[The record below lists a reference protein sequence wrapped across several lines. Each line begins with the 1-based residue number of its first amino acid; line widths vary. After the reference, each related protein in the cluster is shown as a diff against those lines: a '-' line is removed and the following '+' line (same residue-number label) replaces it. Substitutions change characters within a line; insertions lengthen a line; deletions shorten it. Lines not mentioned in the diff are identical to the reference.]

1 MASLGL
7 EKLNSSGKV
16 AVGAVFA
23 VLVALAYYVV
33 FFGELEAK
41 IARARNQEKQHQSE
55 LADARQS
62 EHLYQKDLAELTE
75 RQQRQNQLAK
85 VLPNTTEYPAFL
97 SAVQT
102 VANVSGV
109 VLSGWAPSPEQVEQ
123 FYARVPMKLTLE
135 GRFHQIA
142 KFFYGIGQLDRI
154 INMENIAMQDPKVV
168 ESDVVVKVT
177 ALATA
182 FRTLNPDETK
192 TTKRPPANGASP
204 TGGAR

>member
-7 EKLNSSGKV
+7 EKLNSSGKI
-16 AVGAVFA
+16 AVGAVFV
-23 VLVALAYYVV
+23 VLVAAAYYVLL
-33 FFGELEAK
+33 FGDLETK
-41 IARARNQEKQHQSE
+41 ITRARNQEKQHQTE

-109 VLSGWAPSPEQVEQ
+109 VLSGWAPSPEQVDQ

-154 INMENIAMQDPKVV
+154 INMENIAMQDPKIV
-168 ESDVVVKVT
+168 ESDVLVKVT

-182 FRTLNPDETK
+182 FRALSPEEGK
-192 TTKRPPANGASP
+192 TAKRPPGSGATP
-204 TGGAR
+204 GGGMR